1 MPIRASAVLKYAP
14 LRAKRISYGRIAENG
29 VFSSVDYEP
38 PRTTLQPREREK
50 VILSRNNNNKNIIKH
65 GSAWISMDQWSGLIH
80 ADYTVHDHVP
90 YAYAYHELSF

>member
-1 MPIRASAVLKYAP
+1 MPIRASAVLKYA

-80 ADYTVHDHVP
+80 ADNHVP
-90 YAYAYHELSF
+90 YHELTLAQDGVGMD